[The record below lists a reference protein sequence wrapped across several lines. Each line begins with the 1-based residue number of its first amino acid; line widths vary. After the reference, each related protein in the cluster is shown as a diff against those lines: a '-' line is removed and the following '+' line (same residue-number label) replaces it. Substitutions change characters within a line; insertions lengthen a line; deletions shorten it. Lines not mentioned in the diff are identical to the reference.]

1 MINMLDS
8 VPRQST
14 PQGSIE
20 IFLANSGRFCY
31 YKLVINWLAR
41 SKSQMQSSKTTTNA
55 GFTLLELIV
64 VVAVLGILAAIA
76 IQQFSL
82 FRSRA
87 VDASMRSDLK
97 NGALAMESY
106 YGEFLDYPTTL
117 SAIQVV
123 GYRKTS
129 GVTMTINV
137 TSPSTFTLN
146 AAMPNGTQPSFTF
159 DSTTGLIN

>member
-1 MINMLDS
+1 
-8 VPRQST
+8 
-14 PQGSIE
+14 
-20 IFLANSGRFCY
+20 
-31 YKLVINWLAR
+31 
-41 SKSQMQSSKTTTNA
+41 MQSPKPTSANA

-87 VDASMRSDLK
+87 VDAAMRSDLK

-117 SAIQVV
+117 SAMQVV
-123 GYRKTS
+123 GYRKTN